1 MRSKFTTYNKVP
13 VSADF
18 TPGAIRKA
26 LLEYANT
33 HWIFRYSI
41 PLFLG
46 SILFGVVFGFSYVKF
61 LISIALLGVAGF
73 SWIFN
78 YYFFADKFKRKYLEH
93 LNQLVAEYT
102 RSKLKNL
109 KEELK
114 KYNDFMAAKQM
125 EQFIKKFEVLV
136 DILKTKFDPDS
147 LTFGRYFGIVQ
158 EVYLSGIDNL
168 ADILVAHK
176 TIQSIDPNYINDRL
190 NKLGAM
196 DMDSMAIK
204 KEIDALHRSLE
215 SHKEQN
221 LKIQNLMAE
230 NEMALSQIDETTV
243 AISEI
248 SKSRDK
254 QAEIDMENSMKAL
267 AEMKE
272 RSKYY
277 SR

>member
-1 MRSKFTTYNKVP
+1 MKSKFSTYNKVP
-13 VSADF
+13 TSADF
-18 TPGAIRKA
+18 APKAIRRA
-26 LLEYANT
+26 LMEYANS
-33 HWIFRYSI
+33 HWLFRYSI

-46 SILFGVVFGFSYVKF
+46 SILFSILFGFSYTKF
-61 LISIALLGVAGF
+61 LISIALLGIAGL

-78 YYFFADKFKRKYLEH
+78 YYFFADKFKRKYLDH
-93 LNQLVAEYT
+93 LNQIIADYT
-102 RSKLKNL
+102 QSKLKNL
-109 KEELK
+109 KEDLK
-114 KYNDFMAAKQM
+114 KYNDYVAAKQL
-125 EQFIKKFEVLV
+125 EQFIKKFELLV

-176 TIQSIDPNYINDRL
+176 TVQSIDINYIHDRL
-190 NKLGAM
+190 NKLGTANK
-196 DMDSMAIK
+196 DSMVVK
-204 KEIDALHRSLE
+204 KETEALRRSLD
-215 SHKEQN
+215 SHKEQE

-230 NEMALSQIDETTV
+230 NEMALSQIDETSI

-267 AEMKE
+267 SEMKE

>member
-1 MRSKFTTYNKVP
+1 MKSKFSTYNKVP
-13 VSADF
+13 TSADF
-18 TPGAIRKA
+18 TPKAINRA
-26 LLEYANT
+26 LMEYANN
-33 HWIFRYSI
+33 HWLFRYSI
-41 PLFLG
+41 PLFFG
-46 SILFGVVFGFSYVKF
+46 SILFSVLFGFSYAKF
-61 LISIALLGVAGF
+61 LVSIGLLGLAGF
-73 SWIFN
+73 SWIIN
-78 YYFFADKFKRKYLEH
+78 YYFSADKFKRKYLDH
-93 LNQLVAEYT
+93 LNQIIADYT
-102 RSKLKNL
+102 QAKLKNL
-109 KEELK
+109 KEDLNK
-114 KYNDFMAAKQM
+114 FNDYVATKQL

-176 TIQSIDPNYINDRL
+176 TVQSIDVNYINDRL
-190 NKLGAM
+190 NKLGTAEK
-196 DMDSMAIK
+196 DSMVVK
-204 KEIDALHRSLE
+204 KELEALQRSLD
-215 SHKEQN
+215 SHKEQG
-221 LKIQNLMAE
+221 LKIQHLLAE
-230 NEMALSQIDETTV
+230 NEMALTQIDETTI

-267 AEMKE
+267 VDMKE